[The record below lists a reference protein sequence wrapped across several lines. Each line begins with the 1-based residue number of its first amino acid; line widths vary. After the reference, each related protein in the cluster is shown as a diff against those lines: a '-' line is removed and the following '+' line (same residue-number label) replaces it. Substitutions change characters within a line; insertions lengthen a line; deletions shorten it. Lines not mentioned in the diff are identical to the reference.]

1 MNPEHSDMPI
11 YDTDH
16 PGDTV
21 VANEAALHAL
31 YPPPRNLQIQDR
43 LDRRSRQF
51 IAHSPLLIMGSA
63 RPSQGIDMSPRG
75 GPPGFVRV
83 PDDRTLIIPDRAGN
97 NRLDTM
103 SNLLVDPHVGL
114 FFLVPGVAETLRIQG
129 TACLGRDP
137 QLPAE
142 DFVHDPGKL
151 VIVVTVRCAFI
162 HCARALRHSRLWDT
176 DYRTD
181 PSTRTELHG
190 AAPI

>member
-1 MNPEHSDMPI
+1 MPTH
-11 YDTDH
+11 DTDQ

-21 VANEAALHAL
+21 VADETALRAL
-31 YPPPRNLQIQDR
+31 YPSPRYIRIQDR
-43 LDRRSRQF
+43 LDRKSRQL
-51 IAHSPLLIMGSA
+51 IAHSPLLIIGSA
-63 RPSQGIDMSPRG
+63 RASQGIDLSPRG

-83 PDDRTLIIPDRAGN
+83 PDDHTLIIPDRAGN

-103 SNLLVDPHVGL
+103 SNLLVDRQVGL
-114 FFLVPGVAETLRIQG
+114 FFLVPGVAETLRIKG

-151 VIVVTVRCAFI
+151 VIVVTVQCAFI

-181 PSTRTELHG
+181 PSTWAEPHDATQ
-190 AAPI
+190 I